1 MMLLNGHHLD
11 NNATFKKLKYV
22 YPDGFLTVINLFYKN
37 LFYHQPFEGLSII
50 INTVKLFTKK
60 KQKLDNVMHSN
71 NENKDIAKMLLRVC
85 IQTKYYWR

>member
-50 INTVKLFTKK
+50 IKVLMTLSMHKPLFSERKPSINRVK
-60 KQKLDNVMHSN
+60 
-71 NENKDIAKMLLRVC
+71 ILLEL
-85 IQTKYYWR
+85 TEK